1 MSSAPYPPN
10 TPTALPQPRLRDLAA
25 HRGWR
30 GQLSA
35 LWGFSR
41 REYFIWQSYRSRQ
54 IMWVLDILTNA
65 TVFFIVGRLVGDRAA
80 SLLGPYGTNYVTFIL
95 VGMLLY
101 YFWLTNFRDP
111 FNRVRRVY
119 FGGTMDLYMLSP
131 MHPHTPMLGLMGRS
145 VFDDYPRAAVIMLFG
160 SLLFGAEFRF
170 DQLPLVV
177 VLTLV
182 TLLIGYGMGLISA
195 SMFYL
200 FDFKQQNEP
209 FRFIVEQVLVALV
222 AGTYY
227 PPTVLPLQFQWV
239 AAFLPQTYANDA
251 LRRLLSP
258 GADLYTPTL
267 IAHLWTGWGAVTTD
281 IVILGFMLVL
291 LFPIGWWLFPLG
303 IEKARRNGTLTRW
316 N

>member
-1 MSSAPYPPN
+1 VSDARSSLP
-10 TPTALPQPRLRDLAA
+10 TPTRLAQPRLRDLAA
-25 HRGWR
+25 HRSWH

-41 REYFIWQSYRSRQ
+41 REYFIWQSYKSRQ

-65 TVFFIVGRLVGDRAA
+65 TVFFIVGQLVGTNAA
-80 SLLGPYGTNYVTFIL
+80 SLLGPYGTNYITFIL
-95 VGMLLY
+95 VGMMLY

-111 FNRVRRVY
+111 FSRIRRVY

-160 SLLFGAEFRF
+160 TVLFGAEFRF
-170 DQLPLVV
+170 DHLPLVV
-177 VLTLV
+177 ILTLI
-182 TLLIGYGMGLISA
+182 TLVIGYGMGLISA

-200 FDFKQQNEP
+200 FDFKQENEP
-209 FRFIVEQVLVALV
+209 FRFIVEQVLVAIV

-227 PPTVLPLQFQWV
+227 PPTVLPLPFQWV
-239 AAFLPQTYANDA
+239 AAVLPQTYANDA

-258 GADLYTPTL
+258 GADLTAPTL
-267 IAHLWTGWGAVTTD
+267 LAHWWTAWGAVTTD
-281 IVILGFMLVL
+281 LVMLVGML
-291 LFPIGWWLFPLG
+291 AIFFPIGWWLFPLG

>member
-1 MSSAPYPPN
+1 VSDGQPLF
-10 TPTALPQPRLRDLAA
+10 PTLRDLAQY
-25 HRGWR
+25 RGWR

-41 REYFIWQSYRSRQ
+41 REYFIWQSYKSRQ
-54 IMWVLDILTNA
+54 IMWVLDIMTNA
-65 TVFFIVGRLVGDRAA
+65 TVFFIVGRLVGPDAA
-80 SLLGPYGTNYVTFIL
+80 SLLGPYGTNYMTFIL
-95 VGMLLY
+95 VGMMLY

-111 FNRVRRVY
+111 FSRVRRVY

-145 VFDDYPRAAVIMLFG
+145 VFDDYPRAVVIMFFG
-160 SLLFGAEFRF
+160 TVFFGAEFRF
-170 DQLPLVV
+170 DQLPLAA
-177 VLTLV
+177 LLGLI

-209 FRFIVEQVLVALV
+209 FRFIVEQVLVAVV

-227 PPTVLPLQFQWV
+227 PPTILPLPFQWV
-239 AAFLPQTYANDA
+239 AAVLPQTYANDA

-258 GADLYTPTL
+258 GADTTTPVL
-267 IAHLWTGWGAVTTD
+267 LAQFWTG
-281 IVILGFMLVL
+281 
-291 LFPIGWWLFPLG
+291 
-303 IEKARRNGTLTRW
+303 
-316 N
+316 

>member
-291 LFPIGWWLFPLG
+291 LFPIGWWLFPMG